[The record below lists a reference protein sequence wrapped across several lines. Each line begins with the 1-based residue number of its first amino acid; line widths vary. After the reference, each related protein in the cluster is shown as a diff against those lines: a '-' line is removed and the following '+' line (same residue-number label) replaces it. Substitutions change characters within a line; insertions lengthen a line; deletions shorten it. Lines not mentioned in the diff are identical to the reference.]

1 MEGVDR
7 RQACEQGRVAS
18 SPLPSMGTWGLIA
31 PGGLRDRGPRTPLAP
46 GSPARPARPASDP
59 TRAPTGRPP
68 SPRGA
73 AWLAPPQAG
82 KGSWGAYL
90 RGPRAARRAPGRR
103 RATGGRGPRA
113 APSRRTVSG
122 ARAELY
128 LRGPLPACAPQS
140 LERGG
145 APRDTTG
152 RGTSA
157 TRSCCAGSEPAR
169 LRAPRP
175 CRRQSGPG
183 VGGPLPCLQIW
194 SLVSLGGEG
203 SSGQQAE
210 GIEWQDLGWP

>member
-1 MEGVDR
+1 MGPDRAWGPEGPR
-7 RQACEQGRVAS
+7 ASYPACSRLARTPS
-18 SPLPSMGTWGLIA
+18 SPS
-31 PGGLRDRGPRTPLAP
+31 LRPDPRSHRPPTLSARRRL
-46 GSPARPARPASDP
+46 ARP
-59 TRAPTGRPP
+59 
-68 SPRGA
+68 
-73 AWLAPPQAG
+73 PPQAG

-113 APSRRTVSG
+113 SPSRRTVSG